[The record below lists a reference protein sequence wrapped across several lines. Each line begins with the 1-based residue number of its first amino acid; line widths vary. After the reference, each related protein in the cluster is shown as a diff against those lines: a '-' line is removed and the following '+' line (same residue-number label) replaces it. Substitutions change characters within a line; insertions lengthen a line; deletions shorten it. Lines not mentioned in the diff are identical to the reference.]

1 MASKRPARREFLK
14 GGAALASGLTVGAV
28 APALPRPRFAGLSR
42 NACRPTDEQGQQ
54 GRDDR
59 LRRALQARHLGA
71 HSAREPAVAR
81 HVSG

>member
-28 APALPRPRFAGLSR
+28 APAAAQGPASPASPASSSPPMHRD
-42 NACRPTDEQGQQ
+42 NKDEI
-54 GRDDR
+54 RV
-59 LRRALQARHLGA
+59 RRALQARHLGA
-71 HSAREPAVAR
+71 HSARGQTDAR